1 MAPAGFRLPRRVEGG
16 WIVGGFHHEEN
27 PLHTTPRWA
36 TGLVEHWARMRAL
49 SRGVGGGGP
58 MGAAGPPLLPR
69 TGGYAEQPALAMDA
83 FALFDRWLAERQGH
97 DAGQG

>member
-27 PLHTTPRWA
+27 PSHTTPRWA

-49 SRGVGGGGP
+49 RGVGQMGMPGP
-58 MGAAGPPLLPR
+58 ALLPR
-69 TGGYAEQPALAMDA
+69 AGGYADQPALAMDA
-83 FALFDRWLAERQGH
+83 FALFDKWLAERQGGGE
-97 DAGQG
+97 GQG